1 MSPDFGANI
10 AEIVSPSFLPSAS
23 ESRANDERSR
33 RENKIYRNL
42 GCENDSIDDSKHA
55 IEGVETKNQKEI
67 IERLKRESNGA
78 EIARNC
84 PLRSRSFVPT
94 SVNRNFDRSLS
105 RHAMTRVPFPSE
117 RGRRG
122 ID

>member
-33 RENKIYRNL
+33 RENKICRNL

-78 EIARNC
+78 KIARK
-84 PLRSRSFVPT
+84 T
-94 SVNRNFDRSLS
+94 
-105 RHAMTRVPFPSE
+105 VPFVRDLSFQHRLTEILTVPCLGT
-117 RGRRG
+117 R
-122 ID
+122 